1 MNKTIWKQA
10 DSRWGKKPYP
20 TSDCTMSGAGCGC
33 VACTHIAMEQDR
45 YANWTPENLRS
56 WMVSQGFAIR
66 NQGTTYSGMTKT
78 LQHIGHS
85 NVVVV
90 GTADPMSKVWT
101 EFNKGNR
108 IGIILFRGGSYNGV
122 RWTNSG
128 HYVAVTDYKIQNGK
142 HYFYCK
148 DSGGRNHD
156 GWYSYENSMKGL
168 VYMVWIVSKINPK
181 ATTTTTSNGK
191 LAVDGSGGKATVTRL
206 QEFLGV
212 NKTGG
217 ITIVKEHHKYCKSLK
232 AIEYGKAGSA
242 TVKALQKWL
251 GISQDG
257 DWGVATSKALQKK
270 LGVTQD
276 GYFGPNSMK
285 ALQKYLNSNTKAVY
299 PTPAPKD
306 RFDKANDWAVEF
318 CKSENGK
325 YRVFTDDPLTQD
337 CPLCNPKAKKGTNC
351 ILAAFM
357 YWRHGAGILC
367 RCNAE
372 VINDSMGDRLL
383 RSNYET
389 ALALVKRCVGINDVT
404 LISNGGKAIP
414 VSKLKKG
421 DIIMYFD
428 GDTYAHMG
436 VHIGG
441 GKLFDCAR
449 GHSPQMQCGKL
460 DVDWWTKTNGWPVK
474 LAIRYTGK

>member
-10 DSRWGKKPYP
+10 DSRWGRKPYP

-56 WMVSQGFAIR
+56 WMVGQGFAIR

-181 ATTTTTSNGK
+181 ATTTTTTSNGK

-232 AIEYGKAGSA
+232 AIEYGKAGSV

-257 DWGVATSKALQKK
+257 DWGIATSKALQKK

-285 ALQKYLNSNTKAVY
+285 ALQKYLNSNSKAVY
-299 PTPAPKD
+299 PTPAAQTKQ
-306 RFDKANDWAVEF
+306 DKICSWAKSIAN
-318 CKSENGK
+318 SGK
-325 YRVFTDDPLTQD
+325 YKYKVFGDDPKTQQ
-337 CPLCNPKAKKGTNC
+337 CPICHPGSGNGWNC
-351 ILAAFM
+351 IGYAIAT
-357 YWRHGAGILC
+357 WKHGGGINC
-367 RCNAE
+367 KCNCE
-372 VINDSMGDRLL
+372 VINDSMGNKLL
-383 RSNYET
+383 RSNYAT
-389 ALALVKRCVGINDVT
+389 ALALVKQCLGINDVQ
-404 LISNGGKAIP
+404 LISNNGKEIP
-414 VSKLKKG
+414 TSSLKKG
-421 DIIMYFD
+421 DIILYYE
-428 GDTYAHMG
+428 GSTYTHMATYVG
-436 VHIGG
+436 NGMIT
-441 GKLFDCAR
+441 DSSR
-449 GHSPQMQCGKL
+449 GHSPQIMYGFAYHSPSLYGVC
-460 DVDWWTKTNGWPVK
+460 K